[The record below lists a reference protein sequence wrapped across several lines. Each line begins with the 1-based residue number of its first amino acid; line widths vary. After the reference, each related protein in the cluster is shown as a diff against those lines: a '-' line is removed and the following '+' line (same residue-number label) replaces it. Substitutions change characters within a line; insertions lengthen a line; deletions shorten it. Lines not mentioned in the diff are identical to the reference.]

1 MFPETFA
8 DRWIARLTKPGDLVL
23 DPFSGR
29 GTTALVSLLL
39 GRRAIAGDVNDVA
52 ICLTRAKTAAPK
64 FRVLMRRIDELQGA
78 FHKKKWLERTT
89 EMPEFFHFAFNR
101 ATLAQLLYLRDLLD
115 WRDSR
120 VDPMVAALALG
131 SLHGELTSSKY
142 FSNQMPR
149 TISTKPAYSVRFW
162 KKHRLVAPER
172 DVFEILRA
180 HAAFRYESP
189 TPDGEALVLHKDV
202 RLLPSE
208 NRLEPL
214 QIRCLI
220 TSPPYQDLT
229 NFEEDQWLRL
239 WFLGGPVA
247 PSPGRLSRDDRLV
260 GSDAYWQFICD
271 MWRSLGSILA
281 EGADLVIRIGSR
293 RISPPELRDLMF
305 GCSRVSGRQTRLIS
319 SRVSAI
325 KHKQARIFHL
335 GARGCSVEVDFH
347 FKFDP

>member
-8 DRWIARLTKPGDLVL
+8 DKWITRLTKPGDHVL

-29 GTTALVSLLL
+29 GTTALVSLLQ
-39 GRRAIAGDVNDVA
+39 GRRVIASDVNDVA
-52 ICLTRAKTAAPK
+52 ICLTRAKTFAPEFK
-64 FRVLMRRIDELQGA
+64 GLIRRIDDLEA
-78 FHKKKWLERTT
+78 IFHKREWLQITS
-89 EMPEFFHFAFNR
+89 EMPEFFRFAF
-101 ATLAQLLYLRDLLD
+101 AKTTLAQLLYLRQVLR
-115 WRDSR
+115 WRESR
-120 VDPMVAALALG
+120 VDSMVAALALG

-142 FSNQMPR
+142 LSNQMPR

-162 KKHRLVAPER
+162 KKHRLIAPER
-172 DVFEILRA
+172 DVFQTLRL
-180 HAAFRYESP
+180 HAAFRYEGNIP
-189 TPDGEALVLHKDV
+189 KGEAIVLHKDV
-202 RLLPSE
+202 RLLPNESQ
-208 NRLEPL
+208 LEPL
-214 QIRCLI
+214 RIRCLI

-239 WFLGGPVA
+239 WLLGGPPV

-271 MWRSLGSILA
+271 MWRSFGAILA
-281 EGADLVIRIGSR
+281 RGADLVIRIGSR
-293 RISPPELRDLMF
+293 KISPPELRSLMV
-305 GCSRVSGRQTRLIS
+305 GCAQVSGRRTRLIS

-347 FKFDP
+347 FKFEP